1 MPKRFR
7 HEILAYV
14 HNRCGH
20 YAAQALFHTLA
31 ARYFWKKLFS
41 DAVAYCTTCS
51 SCQKTKINYSHRY
64 VPLHPLRV
72 PDELGSRFS
81 MDHKILTRIT
91 KLGNTAI
98 LVVECFSNFAH
109 LPVRD
114 TTAEVTARALVANI
128 VPLWGIGWTLYSD
141 KAPAFMSTLFA
152 QVNKCLGI
160 RHITSAA
167 RTARC
172 NGMAEATVKR
182 LSEHLKFY
190 AKDDLSV
197 EDAIPII
204 EMNLRATS
212 LTKLMISPY
221 EIVFGRCLRLGAHG
235 EPNMVLTETN
245 TDRLSYYRWLLHEL
259 QRLHKA
265 VKTTREQ
272 IKITEKQTYDKSH
285 RVKTPCWKVGD
296 RVLIRE
302 DSLRPG
308 SPVVLTRKRFAGPF
322 VINNVVK
329 GHDDVE
335 IAYELKNESTGKLT
349 RNLVSSDRLKA
360 YNTDREQFTKRL
372 PRLEIASKSLKQE
385 TLMRN

>member
-1 MPKRFR
+1 M
-7 HEILAYV
+7 
-14 HNRCGH
+14 
-20 YAAQALFHTLA
+20 
-31 ARYFWKKLFS
+31 RY
-41 DAVAYCTTCS
+41 
-51 SCQKTKINYSHRY
+51 
-64 VPLHPLRV
+64 
-72 PDELGSRFS
+72 
-81 MDHKILTRIT
+81 
-91 KLGNTAI
+91 
-98 LVVECFSNFAH
+98 
-109 LPVRD
+109 
-114 TTAEVTARALVANI
+114 
-128 VPLWGIGWTLYSD
+128 
-141 KAPAFMSTLFA
+141 
-152 QVNKCLGI
+152 
-160 RHITSAA
+160 
-167 RTARC
+167 
-172 NGMAEATVKR
+172 
-182 LSEHLKFY
+182 
-190 AKDDLSV
+190 
-197 EDAIPII
+197 
-204 EMNLRATS
+204 
-212 LTKLMISPY
+212 
-221 EIVFGRCLRLGAHG
+221 VFGRCLRLGAHG
-235 EPNMVLTETN
+235 EPNMVPTETN

-335 IAYELKNESTGKLT
+335 IEYELKNESTGKLT

-360 YNTDREQFTKRL
+360 YNTDREQFIKRL